1 MACPPKVQAA
11 LLKLDGVSKADA
23 TKTSAKVVIDRT
35 KVTDAQ
41 LIKAVEG
48 AGKGYGATVAK
59 P

>member
-1 MACPPKVQAA
+1 MQAA